1 MSTSLS
7 SDEAP
12 KRNRSG
18 VIQAAPSVSLR
29 TQRYWIA
36 CFAVRIP
43 PAGFM
48 PTTRPVSSCTSLITS
63 SMQSVTG
70 SVAAG
75 LTLPVDVLMKSAPAA
90 IASREARRTLS

>member
-1 MSTSLS
+1 MSTSLR

-12 KRNRSG
+12 NRNRSG
-18 VIQAAPSVSLR
+18 VIQAVPSVSLS

-36 CFAVRIP
+36 CLAVLIP
-43 PAGFM
+43 PAGFIPM
-48 PTTRPVSSCTSLITS
+48 MSPVSSWTSRITS

-75 LTLPVDVLMKSAPAA
+75 LTLPVEVLMKSAPAA
-90 IASREARRTLS
+90 IASSDARRTLS